1 MSARKCAA
9 YMCVCEWGAGVVKQS
24 GLISDWWQLC
34 DWCNV
39 GWEWVCCSAVN
50 DGSCSPWVMC
60 SCSVVRGNQI
70 RDRHSVSHCSRL
82 RKITVQYESHP
93 LILCRDW
100 RMHFHT
106 KKTVHLYIHCDF
118 LIAKNGYIYF
128 QWFSFLIPS
137 SQNNKLIFH
146 RPKNSSINPYIKNST
161 FCSSL
166 KPFEP
171 YCKDR
176 VPSGKLFLSI
186 YQQRKSVHCSELA
199 WFAWAYCTMQQFP
212 NTCHKTKVLTKMK
225 GPTSERERKSSPNSG
240 SENDSIPDRNS
251 KGKRNDENTSVA
263 GCITHASV
271 LATDFTETEPPAGD
285 WNRED
290 TSFIQNRLFCCC
302 CCSFVKNMMWLWL
315 EH

>member
-166 KPFEP
+166 KTIWTILQRPCAIREIISQHIPTEKKCPLFRVSLICMSLLHYATVPE
-171 YCKDR
+171 YLSQNQGLNKDER
-176 VPSGKLFLSI
+176 TNF
-186 YQQRKSVHCSELA
+186 R
-199 WFAWAYCTMQQFP
+199 
-212 NTCHKTKVLTKMK
+212 
-225 GPTSERERKSSPNSG
+225 EREKVFP
-240 SENDSIPDRNS
+240 
-251 KGKRNDENTSVA
+251 
-263 GCITHASV
+263 
-271 LATDFTETEPPAGD
+271 
-285 WNRED
+285 
-290 TSFIQNRLFCCC
+290 
-302 CCSFVKNMMWLWL
+302 
-315 EH
+315 